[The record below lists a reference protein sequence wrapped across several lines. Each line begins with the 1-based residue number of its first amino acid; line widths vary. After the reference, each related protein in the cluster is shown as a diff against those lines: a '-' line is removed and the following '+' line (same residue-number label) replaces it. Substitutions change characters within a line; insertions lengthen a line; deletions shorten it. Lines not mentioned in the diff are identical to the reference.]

1 MTACQASGI
10 HIQPGRLITINK
22 ATTPSNRKSVFIL
35 IGGHEAHQR
44 IDRVA
49 TAAVIAILLV
59 LVSRALSVYLL
70 SAAFIPTSLRIDA
83 RYQHD
88 LSVGPK
94 QPKDI
99 EVDAGGMAVVMD
111 LASARRADGVV
122 VDLVKT
128 PQGDAFRIDNPNEPP
143 RVRPMSVQELE
154 ARLAA
159 EPELPLFDV
168 RTPEE
173 CAIAQIPGARL
184 LDDAAQEHIFSL
196 PKDTPLYFVCHHGG
210 RSQAAAEHFVGQGY
224 TKVFNV
230 MGGVDSWAREIDP
243 EMPRY

>member
-1 MTACQASGI
+1 
-10 HIQPGRLITINK
+10 IQGAFESDEDRL
-22 ATTPSNRKSVFIL
+22 RL
-35 IGGHEAHQR
+35 E
-44 IDRVA
+44 
-49 TAAVIAILLV
+49 
-59 LVSRALSVYLL
+59 
-70 SAAFIPTSLRIDA
+70 IDA